1 MIRVFLEGMLLGFGA
16 SVPIG
21 PVNVLIIS
29 YALKD
34 YRQALALGFGSM
46 SADVVYLLLMTMGLL
61 EIFQYEMVKKSLA
74 IFGFIF
80 LIVVAIMLFSSGG
93 RHLHVNKNVKKSN
106 VLIIYIKGLLLT
118 MLNPY
123 TVGFWLSVASVA
135 ASKDLGNVKTLI
147 FGLVFA
153 IMLWI
158 TIMPYMVWKNKRFI
172 SDKTAKY
179 FSIVAG
185 VILIFFAFVLM
196 YNIFISESI

>member
-34 YRQALALGFGSM
+34 YKQALALGFGSM
-46 SADVVYLLLMTMGLL
+46 SADVIYLLLMTMGLL
-61 EIFQYEMVKKSLA
+61 EVFQYEIVKKSLA

-80 LIVVAIMLFSSGG
+80 LVIVSIMLFRGGG

-106 VLIIYIKGLLLT
+106 VIIIYIKGLLLT

-123 TVGFWLSVASVA
+123 TVGFWLSIASVA
-135 ASKDLGNVKTLI
+135 ASKDLGNIKTLLL
-147 FGLVFA
+147 GLMCA
-153 IMLWI
+153 ILFWI
-158 TIMPYMVWKNKRFI
+158 TIMPYMVWKNKRFV
-172 SDKTAKY
+172 SNKTAKY
-179 FSIVAG
+179 FSYVAG
-185 VILIFFAFVLM
+185 FILIFFAFVLL
-196 YNIFISESI
+196 YNIFISEII

>member
-29 YALKD
+29 YAMKD
-34 YRQALALGFGSM
+34 YKQALALGFGSM
-46 SADVVYLLLMTMGLL
+46 SADVVYLLLMTLGLL

-80 LIVVAIMLFSSGG
+80 LIIVAIMLFKGAG
-93 RHLHVNKNVKKSN
+93 KHLHVNKNVKKSN
-106 VLIIYIKGLLLT
+106 VSVIYIKGFLLT

-135 ASKDLGNVKTLI
+135 ASKDLGNIKTLI
-147 FGLVFA
+147 IGLICA
-153 IMLWI
+153 ITLWI
-158 TIMPYMVWKNKRFI
+158 TIMPYMVWKNKRFV
-172 SDKTAKY
+172 SEKTAKY
-179 FSIVAG
+179 FSITAG
-185 VILIFFAFVLM
+185 FILIFFAFVLM
-196 YNIFISESI
+196 FNIFISEII